1 MFPVI
6 SKTET
11 GPYEGRK
18 DEERSGQRQSVLLT
32 AGGEGPPKAIVL
44 KVCLEGWIGL

>member
-1 MFPVI
+1 MFPII
-6 SKTET
+6 SKTEA
-11 GPYEGRK
+11 GPCEGRK